1 MADSADLGKLI
12 SDAVRVADSRRLK
25 EVVYLL
31 KLAAV
36 EAAKAGEIPPSRP
49 VEKPKPYGPFG
60 HRRGS

>member
-1 MADSADLGKLI
+1 MADSPELEKLI
-12 SDAVRVADSRRLK
+12 SDAVRVADSRGLK

-36 EAAKAGEIPPSRP
+36 EATKAGEIPPRP
-49 VEKPKPYGPFG
+49 AEKPKPYGPFG